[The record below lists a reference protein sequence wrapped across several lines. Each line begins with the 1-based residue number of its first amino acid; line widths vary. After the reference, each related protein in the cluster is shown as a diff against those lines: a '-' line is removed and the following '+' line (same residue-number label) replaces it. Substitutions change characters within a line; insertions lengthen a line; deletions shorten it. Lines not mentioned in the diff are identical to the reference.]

1 VVLLN
6 SVIESPVVYG
16 NSKGSRAEGIKRK
29 ERRKGGYDK
38 NRK

>member
-16 NSKGSRAEGIKRK
+16 NSKCSRAEGIKRK
-29 ERRKGGYDK
+29 ESIKGGYDK
-38 NRK
+38 RSK